1 MKKEIVEK
9 CYFLKKNKNRTQ
21 GTFTDLVG
29 SFGPAADDDVYL
41 VEAGDIAPGAFVLVS
56 FDYQLAPDASGFL
69 AINYEGATENYRYSP
84 IARKRQV
91 TTDPFTLSIAVERL
105 VALDVE
111 VRRFH

>member
-1 MKKEIVEK
+1 MNNIV
-9 CYFLKKNKNRTQ
+9 FLKKNRTQ

-41 VEAGDIAPGAFVLVS
+41 VEAGDIAPGAFMLVS

-84 IARKRQV
+84 IVPNARKRQV
-91 TTDPFTLSIAVERL
+91 TTTDPFTLSLAVERL

-111 VRRFH
+111 VRWFH

>member
-1 MKKEIVEK
+1 LNNIV
-9 CYFLKKNKNRTQ
+9 FLKKNRTQ
-21 GTFTDLVG
+21 GTFTDLEG
-29 SFGPAADDDVYL
+29 TFGPGTTADDDVYL

-84 IARKRQV
+84 IVPNARKRQV
-91 TTDPFTLSIAVERL
+91 TTDPFTLSLAVERL

-111 VRRFH
+111 VRWFH

>member
-1 MKKEIVEK
+1 M
-9 CYFLKKNKNRTQ
+9 
-21 GTFTDLVG
+21 VG

-41 VEAGDIAPGAFVLVS
+41 VEAGDIAPGAFMLVS

-91 TTDPFTLSIAVERL
+91 TSTDPFTLSLAVERL

-111 VRRFH
+111 VRWFH